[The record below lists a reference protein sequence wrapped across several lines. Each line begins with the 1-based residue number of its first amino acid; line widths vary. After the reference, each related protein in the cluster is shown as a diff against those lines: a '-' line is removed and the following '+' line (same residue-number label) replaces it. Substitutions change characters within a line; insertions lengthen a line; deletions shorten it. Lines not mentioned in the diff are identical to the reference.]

1 MGAWACRHLEIPN
14 GAYLFTYRWRTADMA
29 RNDETGATAGSVGGG
44 IVGPDAATA
53 PGEVGELTILFVDD
67 ERQLLSVLA
76 SNLEEDLDD
85 LKLVTASN
93 ATEAIDRL
101 EQLDVDCI
109 VSDYKMPGS
118 DGLELLER
126 CRERDPGVP
135 FILFTSK
142 GSEDVAS
149 RAIDADVTDYL
160 QKDLGAE
167 QLTLLSNRIKNAV
180 AERRAQAAAED
191 AIRHLRRIHD
201 RVADGYL
208 GLDEEFHITYLDEE
222 AAVLLEDDRERLLGE
237 RLWDVLPEAVGS
249 PLQDEFER
257 ALAADTSVELET
269 YYEPYGTWFDVRAFP
284 VDGGLSVYFRDVT
297 ERKRLESAVE
307 RREADLAAVAD
318 AVAEMRDH
326 AGSLLSVAERVDG
339 EDAEDAERLAAGLET
354 LVDGFDS
361 VESIARE

>member
-1 MGAWACRHLEIPN
+1 MAWNEERRPPNDIPGVDRN
-14 GAYLFTYRWRTADMA
+14 VVAGGEAPTIAD
-29 RNDETGATAGSVGGG
+29 DIED
-44 IVGPDAATA
+44 I
-53 PGEVGELTILFVDD
+53 TILFVDD

-76 SNLEEDLDD
+76 SNLEENIESLDV
-85 LKLVTASN
+85 VTASN
-93 ATEAIDRL
+93 ATEAVERL
-101 EQLDVDCI
+101 ESIAVDCV

-126 CRERDPGVP
+126 CRERDPDVP

-142 GSEDVAS
+142 GSEDIAS

-191 AIRHLRRIHD
+191 AVRHLQRIHD

-222 AAVLLEDDRERLLGE
+222 AAVLLEDSRERLLGE
-237 RLWDVLPEAVGS
+237 RLWDVLPEAVDS

-269 YYEPYGTWFDVRAFP
+269 YYEPYRTWFDVRAFP
-284 VDGGLSVYFRDVT
+284 ADGGLSVYFRDVT

-307 RREADLAAVAD
+307 ERDADLAAVAD

-339 EDAEDAERLAAGLET
+339 EDAEDAERLAAGLEK

-361 VESIARE
+361 VESMARE

>member
-1 MGAWACRHLEIPN
+1 
-14 GAYLFTYRWRTADMA
+14 MA
-29 RNDETGATAGSVGGG
+29 RNEGGG
-44 IVGPDAATA
+44 PSGDIPGIGRGVVAGGEA
-53 PGEVGELTILFVDD
+53 PIIAGDIEDITILFVDD

-76 SNLEEDLDD
+76 SNLEENIESLDV
-85 LKLVTASN
+85 VTASN
-93 ATEAIDRL
+93 ATEAVERL
-101 EQLDVDCI
+101 ESIAVDCV

-126 CRERDPGVP
+126 CRERDPDVP

-142 GSEDVAS
+142 GSEDIAS

-191 AIRHLRRIHD
+191 AVRHLQRTHD

-222 AAVLLEDDRERLLGE
+222 AAVLLEDGRERLLGE
-237 RLWDVLPEAVGS
+237 RLWDVLPDAVDS

-269 YYEPYGTWFDVRAFP
+269 YYEPYRTWFDVRAFP
-284 VDGGLSVYFRDVT
+284 ADGGLSVYFRDVT

-307 RREADLAAVAD
+307 EREADLAAVAD

-339 EDAEDAERLAAGLET
+339 EDAEDAERLAAGLEK

-361 VESIARE
+361 VESMARE

>member
-1 MGAWACRHLEIPN
+1 
-14 GAYLFTYRWRTADMA
+14 MA
-29 RNDETGATAGSVGGG
+29 RNEGGG
-44 IVGPDAATA
+44 PSGDIPGIGRGVVAGGEAPIVAGDI
-53 PGEVGELTILFVDD
+53 EDITILFVDD

-76 SNLEEDLDD
+76 SNLEENIESLDV
-85 LKLVTASN
+85 VTASN
-93 ATEAIDRL
+93 ATEAVERL
-101 EQLDVDCI
+101 EQLDVDCV

-126 CRERDPGVP
+126 CRERDPDVP

-142 GSEDVAS
+142 GSEDIAS

-191 AIRHLRRIHD
+191 AVRHLRRIHD

-208 GLDEEFHITYLDEE
+208 GLDEGFHITYLGEE
-222 AAVLLEDDRERLLGE
+222 AAVLLEDTRERLLGE
-237 RLWDVLPEAVGS
+237 RLWDVLPDAVDS

-269 YYEPYGTWFDVRAFP
+269 YYEPYRTWFDVRAFP
-284 VDGGLSVYFRDVT
+284 ADGGLSVYLRDVT

-307 RREADLAAVAD
+307 KREAELEE
-318 AVAEMRDH
+318 VAEALDETAEHTER
-326 AGSLLSVAERVDG
+326 LLEL
-339 EDAEDAERLAAGLET
+339 AERLAGDAGGNDPEAELAAGLRT
-354 LVDGFDS
+354 LAGGMS
-361 VESIARE
+361 SLEAIADPDRDDT

>member
-1 MGAWACRHLEIPN
+1 
-14 GAYLFTYRWRTADMA
+14 MA
-29 RNDETGATAGSVGGG
+29 RNEEGGPSGDVSGIGRGVVAGGE
-44 IVGPDAATA
+44 A
-53 PGEVGELTILFVDD
+53 PTVAGDIEDITILFVDD

-76 SNLEEDLDD
+76 SNLEENIESLDV
-85 LKLVTASN
+85 VTASN
-93 ATEAIDRL
+93 ATEAVERL
-101 EQLDVDCI
+101 ESIAIDCV

-126 CRERDPGVP
+126 CRERDPDVP

-142 GSEDVAS
+142 GSEDIAS

-191 AIRHLRRIHD
+191 AVRHLRRIHD

-222 AAVLLEDDRERLLGE
+222 AAVLLENSRERLLGE
-237 RLWDVLPEAVGS
+237 RLWDVLPDAVDS
-249 PLQDEFER
+249 PLQDEFRR

-269 YYEPYGTWFDVRAFP
+269 YYEPYRTWFDMRAFP
-284 VDGGLSVYFRDVT
+284 ADDGLSVYFRDVT

-307 RREADLAAVAD
+307 EREADLAAVAD

-339 EDAEDAERLAAGLET
+339 EDAEDAEDVERLAAGLET

-361 VESIARE
+361 VESMARK

>member
-1 MGAWACRHLEIPN
+1 
-14 GAYLFTYRWRTADMA
+14 MA
-29 RNDETGATAGSVGGG
+29 RNDEMGPTAGPAGGG
-44 IVGPDAATA
+44 IVDLDAATA
-53 PGEVGELTILFVDD
+53 SGEVGELTILFVDD

-76 SNLEEDLDD
+76 SNLEENIESLDV
-85 LKLVTASN
+85 VTASN
-93 ATEAIDRL
+93 AAEAVERLESIAIDC
-101 EQLDVDCI
+101 V

-126 CRERDPGVP
+126 CRERDPDVP

-142 GSEDVAS
+142 GSEDIAS

-191 AIRHLRRIHD
+191 AVRHLQRIHD
-201 RVADGYL
+201 RVADSYL

-222 AAVLLEDDRERLLGE
+222 AAVLLEDGRERLLGE
-237 RLWDVLPEAVGS
+237 RLWDVLPDAVDS

-269 YYEPYGTWFDVRAFP
+269 YYEPYRTWFDVRAFP
-284 VDGGLSVYFRDVT
+284 ADGGLSVYFRDVT

-307 RREADLAAVAD
+307 KREADLAAVAD

-339 EDAEDAERLAAGLET
+339 EDAKDAERLATGLEK

-361 VESIARE
+361 VESMARE

>member
-1 MGAWACRHLEIPN
+1 
-14 GAYLFTYRWRTADMA
+14 MA
-29 RNDETGATAGSVGGG
+29 RNGETGPAGSHAGGG
-44 IVGPDAATA
+44 IVDLDAATV

-85 LKLVTASN
+85 LELVTAGN

-101 EQLDVDCI
+101 EQLDVDCV

-126 CRERDPGVP
+126 CRERDPDVP

-160 QKDLGAE
+160 QKDLGGK

-191 AIRHLRRIHD
+191 AVRHLRRIHD

-208 GLDEEFHITYLDEE
+208 GLDETFHITYLDEE
-222 AAVLLEDDRERLLGE
+222 AAVLLENSRERLLGE
-237 RLWDVLPEAVGS
+237 RLWNVLPEAVDS

-269 YYEPYGTWFDVRAFP
+269 YYEPYETWFDVRAFP
-284 VDGGLSVYFRDVT
+284 ADGGLSVYFRDVT
-297 ERKRLESAVE
+297 RRKRLESAVE
-307 RREADLAAVAD
+307 EREAELEE
-318 AVAEMRDH
+318 VAEALDEMAEHTERLLELAEGL
-326 AGSLLSVAERVDG
+326 AGDADENDPEAE
-339 EDAEDAERLAAGLET
+339 LAAGLQRLAGGMNSLEAIA
-354 LVDGFDS
+354 DS
-361 VESIARE
+361 DRDDA

>member
-1 MGAWACRHLEIPN
+1 
-14 GAYLFTYRWRTADMA
+14 MA
-29 RNDETGATAGSVGGG
+29 RNEGGG
-44 IVGPDAATA
+44 PSGDIPGIGRGVVAGGEA
-53 PGEVGELTILFVDD
+53 PIIAGDIEDITILFVDD

-76 SNLEEDLDD
+76 SNLEENIESLDV
-85 LKLVTASN
+85 VTASN
-93 ATEAIDRL
+93 ATEAIERL
-101 EQLDVDCI
+101 ESIAVDCV

-126 CRERDPGVP
+126 CRERDPDVP

-142 GSEDVAS
+142 GSEDIAS

-191 AIRHLRRIHD
+191 AVRHLQRIHD

-222 AAVLLEDDRERLLGE
+222 AAVLLEDGRERLLGE
-237 RLWDVLPEAVGS
+237 RLWDVLPDAVDS

-269 YYEPYGTWFDVRAFP
+269 YYEPYRTWFDVRAFP
-284 VDGGLSVYFRDVT
+284 ADGGLSVYFRDVT

-307 RREADLAAVAD
+307 EREADLAAVAD

-339 EDAEDAERLAAGLET
+339 EDAEDAERLAAGLEK

-361 VESIARE
+361 VESMARE